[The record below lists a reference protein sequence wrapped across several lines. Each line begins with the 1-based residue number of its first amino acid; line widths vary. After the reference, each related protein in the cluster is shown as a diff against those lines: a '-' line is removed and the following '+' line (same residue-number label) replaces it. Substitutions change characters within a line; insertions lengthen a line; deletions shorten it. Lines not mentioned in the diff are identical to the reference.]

1 MGEQLK
7 DGLDQAWSLVA
18 TFVPKL
24 IGFLIILLIGMAYRE
39 GRRQGV
45 EPGSAS
51 RPWLRRPG

>member
-7 DGLDQAWSLVA
+7 DGLDQAWNLVA

-24 IGFLIILLIGMAYRE
+24 IGFLIILLIGMSYRE

-45 EPGSAS
+45 EPGA
-51 RPWLRRPG
+51 RQARLLDLG